1 MKEHAENYLITRDQ
15 LHVAKARELLKN
27 YKFESIAKLKRFLGI
42 TYLAGVNSSQK
53 ISKGAKLNYLTLVLY
68 LSASRNAGI
77 DICKFATTG
86 CRLACLVGSGHALI
100 EERAGR
106 KTIAV
111 SRVIKTW
118 LVMFRR
124 DLANHLLQSEIDS
137 AKRKAQRTGQGFAV
151 RLNGTSD
158 LDFGDIIKANP
169 SVQFYDY
176 TKDPTRPLW
185 WPNYNVTFSYS
196 SFLRM
201 DHYRKALLMG
211 ASLAIPT
218 HEFEKCLSIP
228 GTFSMDETDLRFL
241 DRGKFGLLKAKR
253 TSNLSGGIENR
264 FILSASEVKQLV
276 RALS

>member
-1 MKEHAENYLITRDQ
+1 MKQHAINYLNTRDQ
-15 LHVAKARELLKN
+15 MHVAKARELLKN

-53 ISKGAKLNYLTLVLY
+53 ISKGTKLNYLTLVLY

-77 DICKFATTG
+77 DVCKYATTG

-106 KTIAV
+106 NTIAA
-111 SRVIKTW
+111 SRVVKTW

-124 DLANHLLQSEIDS
+124 DLANLLLQSEIDS
-137 AKRKAQRTGQGFAV
+137 AKRRAERTGQGFAV

-158 LDFGDIIKANP
+158 LDFSDIIKANP
-169 SVQFYDY
+169 EVQFYDY
-176 TKDPTRPLW
+176 TKDPTRTLW
-185 WPNYNVTFSYS
+185 ANYHLTFSYS

-201 DHYRKALLMG
+201 EHYRTAL
-211 ASLAIPT
+211 AQSIALAIPT
-218 HEFEKCLSIP
+218 YEFEKCLTIP

-241 DRGKFGLLKAKR
+241 DRGKFGLLKAKK
-253 TSNLSGGIENR
+253 TANLSRGIENR
-264 FILSASEVKQLV
+264 FILSYSEVKQLV
-276 RALS
+276 EALA

>member
-1 MKEHAENYLITRDQ
+1 MKQLAINYLNTRDQ
-15 LHVAKARELLKN
+15 LHVAEARELLKN

-53 ISKGAKLNYLTLVLY
+53 ISKGTKLNYLTLVLY

-77 DICKFATTG
+77 DVCKFATTG

-106 KTIAV
+106 NTIAA
-111 SRVIKTW
+111 SRVVKTW

-124 DLANHLLQSEIDS
+124 DLANLLLQSEIDS
-137 AKRKAQRTGQGFAV
+137 AKRRAERTGQGFAV

-158 LDFGDIIKANP
+158 LDFSDIIEANP
-169 SVQFYDY
+169 EVQFYDY
-176 TKDPTRPLW
+176 TKDPTRKLW

-201 DHYRKALLMG
+201 DHYRQALLMG

-218 HEFEKCLSIP
+218 YEFEDALKIP

-241 DRGKFGLLKAKR
+241 DRGKFGLLKAKK
-253 TSNLSGGIENR
+253 TTNLSRGIENR
-264 FILSASEVKQLV
+264 FILSASEVRQLV
-276 RALS
+276 EALA